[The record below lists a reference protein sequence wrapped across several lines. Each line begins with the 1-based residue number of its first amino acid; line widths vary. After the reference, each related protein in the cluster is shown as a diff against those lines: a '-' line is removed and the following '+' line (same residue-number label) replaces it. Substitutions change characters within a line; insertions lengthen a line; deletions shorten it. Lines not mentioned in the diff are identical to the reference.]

1 MRLFNGAQIVVLCG
15 DKKYSCWTEPEQLPT
30 YPWDYLYTWEHNM
43 GMRALDKK
51 KIRNKTKA
59 EYLYEENKVKM
70 HMLHHLHMANAAGIL

>member
-1 MRLFNGAQIVVLCG
+1 
-15 DKKYSCWTEPEQLPT
+15 
-30 YPWDYLYTWEHNM
+30 M